1 MVPLKARLT
10 TKTEIPFSTYNLI
23 DKICVCV
30 CIKPLH
36 DYGGKTDLETLS
48 FSEDRSALIGSLTCS
63 GEISQLK
70 WRI

>member
-1 MVPLKARLT
+1 MEGEREGEREK
-10 TKTEIPFSTYNLI
+10 EEYIYI
-23 DKICVCV
+23 HIHVCV